1 MDLHKLAFR
10 YHRGKARVV
19 PASMASAVARTRA
32 LAMGWHASLRRR
44 IDPPGSRRDRPCQR
58 ELPGCNRRAQW
69 LPSRCCPFFGSHPP
83 ARPLHWRPPP
93 LQKEMVGSGVAVLG
107 ICPVADPGGPVT
119 GPGLYAAIEDPEG
132 NVHAGDL
139 LQPLAGQEV
148 LGEQALAGTKA
159 EEGLL
164 SLLPPEL
171 EGMIRSGRKDSETRP
186 GRMAGL
192 PQ

>member
-1 MDLHKLAFR
+1 MIRQVAGEIGHVKGNCLGVIVGLNGFHPGVVHFLGAV
-10 YHRGKARVV
+10 HRHA
-19 PASMASAVARTRA
+19 PALEAAAA
-32 LAMGWHASLRRR
+32 
-44 IDPPGSRRDRPCQR
+44 
-58 ELPGCNRRAQW
+58 
-69 LPSRCCPFFGSHPP
+69 
-83 ARPLHWRPPP
+83 
-93 LQKEMVGSGVAVLG
+93 LQKEMVGSGVAVPG

-171 EGMIRSGRKDSETRP
+171 EGDDPVRAE
-186 GRMAGL
+186 GL
-192 PQ
+192 

>member
-1 MDLHKLAFR
+1 
-10 YHRGKARVV
+10 
-19 PASMASAVARTRA
+19 MASIQV
-32 LAMGWHASLRRR
+32 LSIFW
-44 IDPPGSRRDRPCQR
+44 
-58 ELPGCNRRAQW
+58 E
-69 LPSRCCPFFGSHPP
+69 PSTGTPP
-83 ARPLHWRPPP
+83 ALEAAA

-107 ICPVADPGGPVT
+107 ICPVADPGGLVT

-164 SLLPPEL
+164 SLLA
-171 EGMIRSGRKDSETRP
+171 GAGR
-186 GRMAGL
+186 G
-192 PQ
+192 